1 MVRQNLLVVALFFV
15 ASTVFAVPSNQ
26 ADSINT
32 MPAGV
37 VVSPLLL
44 SPAPASPDASRGG
57 GQESAGVKDFGAV
70 GDGRAD
76 DTAAIE
82 AAVKA
87 GKGAVYFPKG
97 NYRLTRTV
105 IVDLNVCN
113 RTSLVGDGTATVIMA
128 GPGPAFH
135 FIGTHDGTGDPDSV
149 REQIWQRQRMPLIT
163 GFEIRGAH
171 PESIGLR
178 LEKTMQAILTN
189 LLIRRCKIGVE
200 LVKRNRN
207 LLIDHCH
214 IYHNRQV
221 GIDFN
226 KVNLHQAIIADSHIS
241 YNPVAGIRLLGGE
254 MRNFQM
260 VGNDIEYNYDPNG
273 QDSADILID
282 MTPPGSSFREGTIVG
297 NTIQARPSP
306 GGANIRFLGG
316 KNLKVGG
323 LLAITGNLIG
333 SQTHNIHLVN
343 CRGVSISG
351 NSLYSAAEHTLW
363 LEDCANIVVG
373 NNNIDWN
380 PDHKKKYLVD
390 GILIDHCKG
399 VTLSDTIIEN
409 SFQGS
414 SQSGGAID
422 VQASEDVAI
431 VNCQVLDFRYRG
443 ITLTDAVRCR
453 VTGCSVIER
462 RREPMKGASIQ
473 IKGGRDNF
481 IADNIVNRG
490 GLSIAEGTATVRGN
504 LEIKGAN

>member
-1 MVRQNLLVVALFFV
+1 MRRWQYFLIAVLFFV
-15 ASTVFAVPSNQ
+15 ATAIFAAEPSKQ
-26 ADSINT
+26 PDSVNT
-32 MPAGV
+32 
-37 VVSPLLL
+37 LL
-44 SPAPASPDASRGG
+44 SGVA
-57 GQESAGVKDFGAV
+57 AGSVKDFGAV
-70 GDGRAD
+70 GDGRVD
-76 DTAAIE
+76 DTAAVE

-87 GKGAVYFPKG
+87 GTGAVYFPKG

-105 IVDLNVCN
+105 VVDLNVCD
-113 RTSLVGDGTATVIMA
+113 RTSLVGAGTATVIMA

-149 REQIWQRQRMPLIT
+149 REQVWQFQRLPIIS

-189 LLIRRCKIGVE
+189 LLIRECKIGVE

-214 IYHNRQV
+214 IYHNSQV

-241 YNPVAGIRLLGGE
+241 YNPVSGIRLLGGE
-254 MRNFQM
+254 MRNFQI
-260 VGNDIEYNYDPNG
+260 VGNDIEYNYDPNSQG
-273 QDSADILID
+273 SADILID
-282 MTPPGSSFREGTIVG
+282 MTSPGSSFREGTIVG
-297 NTIQARPSP
+297 NTIQARPSQ

-323 LLAITGNLIG
+323 LMAITGNLIG

-380 PDHKKKYLVD
+380 PDHKTKYLVD
-390 GILIDHCKG
+390 GILIDRCKG
-399 VTLSDTIIEN
+399 VTLSNTIIEN

-414 SQSGGAID
+414 SQAGGAVD

-443 ITLTDAVRCR
+443 ITLTGSVRCR

-462 RREPMKGASIQ
+462 RAEPMKGASIQ
-473 IKGGRDNF
+473 VEGGRDNL
-481 IADNIVNRG
+481 IADNIVNHG

>member
-1 MVRQNLLVVALFFV
+1 MRRGQYFLIAVLFFV
-15 ASTVFAVPSNQ
+15 SAAAFAAEPSNQ
-26 ADSINT
+26 ADSVST
-32 MPAGV
+32 ALAGV
-37 VVSPLLL
+37 VTHS
-44 SPAPASPDASRGG
+44 
-57 GQESAGVKDFGAV
+57 VKDFGAV
-70 GDGRAD
+70 GDGRVD

-87 GKGAVYFPKG
+87 ATGAVCFPKG
-97 NYRLTRTV
+97 NYRITRTV
-105 IVDLNVCN
+105 VVDLNVCD

-128 GPGPAFH
+128 GQGPAFH
-135 FIGTHDGTGDPDSV
+135 FIGTHDGTGDPESV
-149 REQIWQRQRMPLIT
+149 HDRVWQRQRMPVIT
-163 GFEIRGAH
+163 GLEIRGAH

-178 LEKTMQAILTN
+178 LEKTMQPILTN
-189 LLIRRCKIGVE
+189 LLIRRCKIGIE

-207 LLIDHCH
+207 LIIDHCH
-214 IYHNRQV
+214 IYNNRQV

-226 KVNLHQAIIADSHIS
+226 DVNLHQAIIADSHIS

-260 VGNDIEYNYDPNG
+260 VGNDIEYNYDPNSQG
-273 QDSADILID
+273 SADILID
-282 MTPPGSSFREGTIVG
+282 MTIPGSSFREGTIVG
-297 NTIQARPSP
+297 NTIQAIPSP

-316 KNLKVGG
+316 ENLKVGG

-351 NSLYSAAEHTLW
+351 NSLYSAAGHTLW

-390 GILIDHCKG
+390 GILIDRCKG
-399 VTLSDTIIEN
+399 VTLSNTIIEN

-414 SQSGGAID
+414 SQSGGAVD
-422 VQASEDVAI
+422 VKASQDVVI
-431 VNCQVLDFRYRG
+431 VSCQVLDFRFRG
-443 ITLTDAVRCR
+443 ITLTDAMRCR

-462 RREPMKGASIQ
+462 RQAPMKGASIQ
-473 IKGGRDNF
+473 LTSGRDNL
-481 IADNIVNRG
+481 IADNIVNHG
-490 GLSIAEGTATVRGN
+490 GLSIAEGTAIVRGN
-504 LEIKGAN
+504 LEVTDTN

>member
-1 MVRQNLLVVALFFV
+1 MARKNFPV
-15 ASTVFAVPSNQ
+15 
-26 ADSINT
+26 
-32 MPAGV
+32 
-37 VVSPLLL
+37 LLL
-44 SPAPASPDASRGG
+44 LFIATAASAAEPSYKSDSVNTAL
-57 GQESAGVKDFGAV
+57 AGIAAGSVKVFGAV
-70 GDGRAD
+70 GDGKAD
-76 DTAAIE
+76 DTAAVE

-87 GKGAVYFPKG
+87 GTGAVYFPKG

-105 IVDLNVCN
+105 VVDLNVCD
-113 RTSLVGDGTATVIMA
+113 RTSLVGAVTATVIMA

-149 REQIWQRQRMPLIT
+149 REQIWQRQRLPLIT

-171 PESIGLR
+171 PQSIGLL

-189 LLIRRCKIGVE
+189 LLIRRCKIGIE

-207 LLIDHCH
+207 LIIDHCH

-297 NTIQARPSP
+297 NTIQARPSK

-351 NSLYSAAEHTLW
+351 NSLYGAAEHTLW

-373 NNNIDWN
+373 DNNIDWN

-390 GILIDHCKG
+390 GILIDRCKG
-399 VTLSDTIIEN
+399 VTFSDTIIEN

-422 VQASEDVAI
+422 VKASQDVTI
-431 VNCQVLDFRYRG
+431 VNCQVLDFKHRG

-462 RREPMKGASIQ
+462 RREPMRGASIQ
-473 IKGGRDNF
+473 VEGGRDNL
-481 IADNIVNRG
+481 IAENIVNRG

>member
-1 MVRQNLLVVALFFV
+1 MVRKNLLIAALFFV
-15 ASTVFAVPSNQ
+15 TTAVFAAVPPNQ
-26 ADSINT
+26 ADSINIAL
-32 MPAGV
+32 AGV
-37 VVSPLLL
+37 AAPPLLL
-44 SPAPASPDASRGG
+44 S
-57 GQESAGVKDFGAV
+57 QESAGVKDFGAA

-105 IVDLNVCN
+105 VVDMNVWG
-113 RTSLVGDGTATVIMA
+113 RTSLIGAGTATIIMA
-128 GPGPAFH
+128 GQGPAFH
-135 FIGTHDGTGDPDSV
+135 FIGNHDGTGDPDSV
-149 REQIWQRQRMPLIT
+149 REQIWQRQRLPLIT
-163 GFEIRGAH
+163 GLEIRGAH

-178 LEKTMQAILTN
+178 LEKTMQATLTN
-189 LLIRRCKIGVE
+189 LLIRRCKVGIE

-207 LLIDHCH
+207 LIIDHCH

-254 MRNFQM
+254 MRNFQI
-260 VGNDIEYNYDPNG
+260 VGNDIEYNYDVKNKG
-273 QDSADILID
+273 SADILID

-297 NTIQARPSP
+297 NTIQAKPSP
-306 GGANIRFLGG
+306 DGANIRFLGG

-323 LLAITGNLIG
+323 LLAITGNLLG

-363 LEDCANIVVG
+363 LEDCANIVLG

-380 PDHKKKYLVD
+380 PDHKKKHLVD
-390 GILIDHCKG
+390 GIFIDRCKG
-399 VTLSDTIIEN
+399 VTLSNTIIEN

-414 SQSGGAID
+414 SQTGGAID
-422 VQASEDVAI
+422 VKASEDVAI

-462 RREPMKGASIQ
+462 RREPIKGASIQ
-473 IKGGRDNF
+473 VKGGRDNL
-481 IADNIVNRG
+481 ITENIVNRG
-490 GLSIAEGTATVRGN
+490 GLLVAKGAAIVRGN
-504 LEIKGAN
+504 LEITGAD

>member
-1 MVRQNLLVVALFFV
+1 MGRKNFPVLILFFV
-15 ASTVFAVPSNQ
+15 ITAAFAAGPSYKS
-26 ADSINT
+26 DSIST
-32 MPAGV
+32 ALAGV
-37 VVSPLLL
+37 VARS
-44 SPAPASPDASRGG
+44 
-57 GQESAGVKDFGAV
+57 VKDFGAA

-87 GKGAVYFPKG
+87 VTGAVYFPKG
-97 NYRLTRTV
+97 NYRITRTV
-105 IVDLNVCN
+105 VVDLNVCD
-113 RTSLVGDGTATVIMA
+113 RTSLVGDGTATIIMA
-128 GPGPAFH
+128 GQGPAFH
-135 FIGTHDGTGDPDSV
+135 FIGTHEGTGDPDSV
-149 REQIWQRQRMPLIT
+149 RDQVWQRQRMPVIT
-163 GFEIRGAH
+163 GLEIRGAH

-178 LEKTMQAILTN
+178 LEKTMQATLTE

-207 LLIDHCH
+207 LLIGHCH

-226 KVNLHQAIIADSHIS
+226 NVNLHQAIIADSHIS

-260 VGNDIEYNYDPNG
+260 VGNDIEYNYDPNS
-273 QDSADILID
+273 QSSADILID
-282 MTPPGSSFREGTIVG
+282 MTIPGSSFREGTIVG
-297 NTIQARPSP
+297 NTIQAIPSP

-316 KNLKVGG
+316 ENLKVGG

-390 GILIDHCKG
+390 GILIDRCKG
-399 VTLSDTIIEN
+399 VTLSSTIIEN

-414 SQSGGAID
+414 SQTGGAVD
-422 VQASEDVAI
+422 VKESQDVSI
-431 VNCQVLDFRYRG
+431 VNCQVLDFRFRG
-443 ITLTDAVRCR
+443 ITLTDAVQCR

-462 RREPMKGASIQ
+462 RVEPMKGASIQ
-473 IKGGRDNF
+473 LTSGRDNL
-481 IADNIVNRG
+481 IADNIINHG
-490 GLSIAEGTATVRGN
+490 GLSIAEGAATVRGN
-504 LEIKGAN
+504 LEVAGTN

>member
-1 MVRQNLLVVALFFV
+1 MARKNFPILILFFV
-15 ASTVFAVPSNQ
+15 ATAAFAAELSSR
-26 ADSINT
+26 ADSVNT
-32 MPAGV
+32 MPTGFAAL
-37 VVSPLLL
+37 PLLL
-44 SPAPASPDASRGG
+44 S
-57 GQESAGVKDFGAV
+57 QESAGVKDFGAV

-76 DTAAIE
+76 DTAAVE

-87 GKGAVYFPKG
+87 GTGAVYFPKG

-105 IVDLNVCN
+105 VVDLNVCG
-113 RTSLVGDGTATVIMA
+113 RTSLFGTGTATVIMA

-135 FIGTHDGTGDPDSV
+135 LIGTHEGTGDPDSV
-149 REQIWQRQRMPLIT
+149 RDQIWQRQRLPLIT
-163 GFEIRGAH
+163 GFEILGAH

-178 LEKTMQAILTN
+178 LEKTMQATLTN

-207 LLIDHCH
+207 LIIDHCH
-214 IYHNRQV
+214 IYHNREV

-226 KVNLHQAIIADSHIS
+226 NVNLHQTIIANSHIS

-282 MTPPGSSFREGTIVG
+282 MTPSGSSFREGTIVG

-316 KNLKVGG
+316 KNLSAGG
-323 LLAITGNLIG
+323 LLTITGNLIG

-343 CRGVSISG
+343 YRGVTVSG
-351 NSLYSAAEHTLW
+351 NSIYSAAEHSLW
-363 LEDCANIVVG
+363 LENCANVVAG
-373 NNNIDWN
+373 NNTIDWN
-380 PDHKKKYLVD
+380 PDHKGKHLVD
-390 GILIDHCKG
+390 GLLIENCKG
-399 VTLSDTIIEN
+399 VTLSGMIIEN

-414 SQSGGAID
+414 AEAGGAID
-422 VQASEDVAI
+422 VRASEDVAI
-431 VNCQVLDFRYRG
+431 VNCQVLDFRFRG

-453 VTGCSVIER
+453 VAGCSVIER
-462 RREPMKGASIQ
+462 CQAPMKGASIQ
-473 IKGGRDNF
+473 VKGGSDNL
-481 IADNIVNRG
+481 ITDNIINRG
-490 GLSIAEGTATVRGN
+490 GLSITDGTATVRDN
-504 LEIKGAN
+504 LEIGIAR